1 VSKAQIDAFF
11 LYCGILRKITKKH
24 KMKTRKQKCSVKRE
38 LKEIQETN
46 SQKRTHKMFVSKTK
60 RRVMMKLVFASDSF
74 KGTVSSEQTVEL
86 LTKAAHE
93 VFGPCETVGVPVADG
108 GEGTTD
114 AVILAR
120 KGKKVFATV
129 HGPLMEEVSAYY
141 GKLSEKEAVLEMAQA
156 SGLPMVPEEL
166 RNPLNTTTYGTGELV
181 MAALDAG
188 FTDISIAIGGSATND
203 GGMGFASALGIRFM
217 DVDGNVLEGKGS
229 ELEKVAHI
237 DVSGLS
243 EKAKKAH
250 FTVMC
255 DVTNPLCGKDGA
267 TYTFGKQKG
276 GTPEILDRLE
286 KGMSN
291 YRDVIIKE
299 FGVNPDD
306 TPGTG
311 AAGGLGAALKIF
323 LQAEMKSGI
332 ETVLDLINFDKL
344 ITGADLIVTGEGR
357 TDWQSC
363 FGKVMQGVGDRAKK
377 YDIPVTALCGGLG
390 KGYDQIYEHGIDSIM
405 TTVDG
410 PMPLSEALD
419 RAEELYYKGA
429 VRMFRMVNAGIK
441 LHAN

>member
-1 VSKAQIDAFF
+1 
-11 LYCGILRKITKKH
+11 
-24 KMKTRKQKCSVKRE
+24 
-38 LKEIQETN
+38 
-46 SQKRTHKMFVSKTK
+46 
-60 RRVMMKLVFASDSF
+60 MKLVFASDSF
-74 KGTVSSEQTVEL
+74 KGTLSSEQTVEL

-93 VFGPCETVGVPVADG
+93 VFGPCETFGVPVADG

-120 KGKKVFATV
+120 KGQKIYEEV
-129 HGPLMEEVSAYY
+129 HGPLMETVMAYY
-141 GKLSEKEAVLEMAQA
+141 GRLSDKEAVLEMAQA

-181 MAALDAG
+181 KAALDAG
-188 FTDISIAIGGSATND
+188 YTDISIAIGGSATND
-203 GGMGFASALGIRFM
+203 GGMGFASALGVRFL
-217 DVDGNVLEGKGS
+217 DADGNVLEGKGS

-237 DVSGLS
+237 DVSGLD
-243 EKAKKAH
+243 EMAKKAH

-267 TYTFGKQKG
+267 TFTFGKQKG
-276 GTPEILDRLE
+276 GTPEILERLE
-286 KGMSN
+286 KGMCN

-299 FGVNPDD
+299 FGINPDD

-323 LQAEMKSGI
+323 LNAEMKSGI
-332 ETVLDLINFDKL
+332 ETVLDLIDFDKIL
-344 ITGADLIVTGEGR
+344 EGVDLVVTGEGR

-405 TTVDG
+405 TTVDA
-410 PMPLSEALD
+410 PMPLAKALEK
-419 RAEELYYKGA
+419 AEELYYKGA
-429 VRMFRMVNAGIK
+429 IRMFRMVRAGMR
-441 LHAN
+441 LQG

>member
-1 VSKAQIDAFF
+1 
-11 LYCGILRKITKKH
+11 
-24 KMKTRKQKCSVKRE
+24 
-38 LKEIQETN
+38 
-46 SQKRTHKMFVSKTK
+46 
-60 RRVMMKLVFASDSF
+60 MKLLFASDSF
-74 KGTVSSEQTVEL
+74 KGTVTSEQTVEL

-114 AVILAR
+114 AVVLAR
-120 KGKKVFATV
+120 KGQKVYTRV
-129 HGPLMEEVSAYY
+129 HGPLMEEVSAYF
-141 GKLSEKEAVLEMAQA
+141 GRLSGTEAVLEMAQA

-181 MAALDAG
+181 KAALDAG
-188 FTDISIAIGGSATND
+188 YTDISIAIGGSATND
-203 GGMGFASALGIRFM
+203 GGMGFASALGVRFL
-217 DVDGNVLEGKGS
+217 DSEGNVLEGKGS

-237 DVSGLS
+237 DISGLD
-243 EKAKKAH
+243 EKVRNAH

-286 KGMSN
+286 KGMCN
-291 YRDVIIKE
+291 YRDVIIRE
-299 FGVNPDD
+299 FGINPDD

-323 LQAEMKSGI
+323 LNAEMKSGI
-332 ETVLDLINFDKL
+332 ETVLDLIDFDRL
-344 ITGADLIVTGEGR
+344 LENVDLVVTGEGR

-363 FGKVMQGVGDRAKK
+363 FGKVMQGVGDRAKRHS
-377 YDIPVTALCGGLG
+377 IPVTALCGGLG
-390 KGYDQIYEHGIDSIM
+390 KGYEQIYEHGIDSIM

-410 PMPLSEALD
+410 PMALSEALEN
-419 RAEELYYKGA
+419 AEELYYKGA
-429 VRMFRMVNAGIK
+429 VRMFRMVRAGMK
-441 LHAN
+441 L

>member
-1 VSKAQIDAFF
+1 
-11 LYCGILRKITKKH
+11 
-24 KMKTRKQKCSVKRE
+24 
-38 LKEIQETN
+38 
-46 SQKRTHKMFVSKTK
+46 
-60 RRVMMKLVFASDSF
+60 MKLVFASDSF
-74 KGTVSSEQTVEL
+74 KGTLSSEQTVEL

-93 VFGPCETVGVPVADG
+93 VFGPCETFGVPVADG

-120 KGKKVFATV
+120 KGQKIYEEV
-129 HGPLMEEVSAYY
+129 HGPLMETVMAYY
-141 GKLSEKEAVLEMAQA
+141 GRLSDKEAVLEMAQA

-181 MAALDAG
+181 KAALDAG
-188 FTDISIAIGGSATND
+188 YTDISIAIGGSATND
-203 GGMGFASALGIRFM
+203 GGMGFASALGIRFL
-217 DVDGNVLEGKGS
+217 DADGNVLEGKGS

-237 DVSGLS
+237 DVSGLN

-267 TYTFGKQKG
+267 TFTFGKQKG
-276 GTPEILDRLE
+276 GTPEILERLE
-286 KGMSN
+286 KGMCN
-291 YRDVIIKE
+291 YRDVIIRE
-299 FGVNPDD
+299 FGINPDD

-323 LQAEMKSGI
+323 LNAEMKSGI
-332 ETVLDLINFDKL
+332 ETVLDLIDFDKIL
-344 ITGADLIVTGEGR
+344 EGVDLVVTGEGR

-363 FGKVMQGVGDRAKK
+363 FGKVMQGVGDRAQK

-410 PMPLSEALD
+410 PMPLAKALEK
-419 RAEELYYKGA
+419 AEDLYYKGA
-429 VRMFRMVNAGIK
+429 IRMFRMVRAGMR
-441 LHAN
+441 LQG

>member
-1 VSKAQIDAFF
+1 
-11 LYCGILRKITKKH
+11 
-24 KMKTRKQKCSVKRE
+24 
-38 LKEIQETN
+38 
-46 SQKRTHKMFVSKTK
+46 
-60 RRVMMKLVFASDSF
+60 MKLVFASDSF
-74 KGTVSSEQTVEL
+74 KGTISSEQTVEL

-120 KGKKVFATV
+120 KGKKVYVNV
-129 HGPLMEEVSAYY
+129 HGPLMEEVKAYY
-141 GKLSEKEAVLEMAQA
+141 GDLGNQEAVLEMAQA

-166 RNPLNTTTYGTGELV
+166 RNPLNTTTHGTGELV
-181 MAALDAG
+181 KAALDAG
-188 FTDISIAIGGSATND
+188 YTNISIAIGGSATND
-203 GGMGFASALGIRFM
+203 GGMGFASALGIRFL
-217 DVDGNVLEGKGS
+217 DADGNVLEGKGS

-237 DVSGLS
+237 DMSGLD
-243 EKAKKAH
+243 EKAKNAH

-286 KGMSN
+286 KGMCS

-299 FGVNPDD
+299 FGINPDD

-323 LQAEMKSGI
+323 LNAEMKSGI
-332 ETVLDLINFDKL
+332 ETVLDLIGFDRL
-344 ITGADLIVTGEGR
+344 IEDADLIVTGEGR

-363 FGKVMQGVGDRAKK
+363 FGKVMQGVGDRAAKHE
-377 YDIPVTALCGGLG
+377 IPVTALCGGLG

-405 TTVDG
+405 TTVDS
-410 PMPLSEALD
+410 PMPLSEALEK
-419 RAEELYYKGA
+419 AEDLYYKGA
-429 VRMFRMVNAGIK
+429 IRMFRMVRAGMK
-441 LHAN
+441 LQG